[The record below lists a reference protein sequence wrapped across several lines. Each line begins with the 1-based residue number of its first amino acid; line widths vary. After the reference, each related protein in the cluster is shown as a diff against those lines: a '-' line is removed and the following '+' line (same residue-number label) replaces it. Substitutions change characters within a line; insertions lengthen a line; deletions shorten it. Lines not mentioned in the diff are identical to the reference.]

1 MELYQ
6 AALIAHVGSG
16 SVALL
21 SFWSAAW
28 LKKGSPL
35 HRRFGHIYLLAM
47 LTVILSGLP
56 LVLGLLERGHPVTA
70 LFLGYLLV
78 LVSNSCLA
86 AFRAIRFKQQP
97 ARYFDT
103 LFWIVHALTAA
114 SGLAVMIVGWNI
126 DAALLMVFGSIGVL
140 GLWGGIRAW
149 RRAPARANWWL
160 REHYG
165 AMIGNGVA
173 THIAF
178 FGIGLRSL
186 LPGIDPGLLTTFAWF
201 GPLAVALVAGIWLD
215 RKYGRRPLAGPTQ
228 RPAARA

>member
-6 AALIAHVGSG
+6 VAVITHIGAG

-21 SFWSAAW
+21 TFWAAAW

-35 HRRFGHIYLLAM
+35 HRRFGQIYLLAM
-47 LTVILSGLP
+47 LTVILSGVP
-56 LVLGLLERGHPVTA
+56 LVLVLQERGHPVTA

-78 LVSNSCLA
+78 LVSNSCLT
-86 AFRAIRFKQQP
+86 AFRAIRLKQQP
-97 ARYFDT
+97 ARYFSA
-103 LFWIVHALTAA
+103 LFWIVHGLTAT
-114 SGLAVMIVGWNI
+114 SGLAVMAVGWSTG
-126 DAALLMVFGSIGVL
+126 ATLLMVFGSIGL
-140 GLWGGIRAW
+140 FGLWGGIRAW
-149 RRAPARANWWL
+149 RRAPTHANWWL

-201 GPLAVALVAGIWLD
+201 GPLAAALLAGVWLD
-215 RKYGRRPLAGPTQ
+215 RTYGRRS
-228 RPAARA
+228 AARPVRTTASRA